1 MKNAANL
8 FFSTYHGFG
17 LMDVSR
23 MVSLAKNWKM
33 VTPQVKCEIKG
44 TDRNK

>member
-1 MKNAANL
+1 MKNAADL
-8 FFSTYHGFG
+8 SFSTYYGFG

-23 MVSLAKNWKM
+23 MVSLAKNWTT
-33 VTPQVKCEIKG
+33 VNPQVKCEING